1 MALFSGNIPV
11 IGKTARDWLP
21 LGQRGVVFAAIN
33 HANYL
38 LTDEGELFWLA
49 TPHSPKHRRCIQ
61 LPEPLPRLVVGSTF
75 TIRRQSIDL
84 EEGPQLDLDSSQV
97 WENSALPVCD
107 VIAIEKLP
115 GKLITFYEIFQSI
128 ETPIGFGS
136 FIPLI
141 LQIAAGQGSFT
152 HFQSENIVIMAGWQ
166 NIDRIARSCISH
178 DFNAV
183 LDEAESLVGLGEG
196 LTPSGDDFLGGLFF
210 ARSLLAC
217 AYPNLEYLQN
227 SDLEGWI
234 ESIRPRTN
242 LISYVLLKDNNS
254 GHALEPLN
262 RFGIAVLTD
271 HMTEDVILAISDLI
285 KVGHST
291 GWSLLAGF
299 LMGML
304 LVIQL

>member
-21 LGQRGVVFAAIN
+21 PGQRGVVFAVVN

-49 TPHSPKHRRCIQ
+49 APHSPKHRRCIQ

-97 WENSALPVCD
+97 WEKSALPACD
-107 VIAIEKLP
+107 AIALGELPAKLIAFFETFLSMETPVGFGTFILPVLQIVKKQDCGGGFQPDNILSIAAWPVVESITRSCLSHDLP
-115 GKLITFYEIFQSI
+115 G
-128 ETPIGFGS
+128 
-136 FIPLI
+136 
-141 LQIAAGQGSFT
+141 AVD
-152 HFQSENIVIMAGWQ
+152 QSEALI
-166 NIDRIARSCISH
+166 
-178 DFNAV
+178 
-183 LDEAESLVGLGEG
+183 GLGEG

-210 ARSLLAC
+210 ARFLLAY
-217 AYPNLEYLQN
+217 AYPSLSYLESFNL
-227 SDLEGWI
+227 LEWI
-234 ESIRPRTN
+234 AVVKPRTN
-242 LISYVLLKDNNS
+242 IISFVLLEDNVA

-262 RFGIAVLTD
+262 RFG
-271 HMTEDVILAISDLI
+271 LALLSNHPMESPNLAASELI

-291 GWSLLAGF
+291 GWSMLTGF
-299 LMGML
+299 LVGML
-304 LVIQL
+304 LAFSG